1 MTSYSQKLDC
11 LPVSGV
17 YMGFTLQTTIRN
29 PYQNGFLLGKF
40 NLTNVGQCKKLY
52 VILFYSSR
60 KVWTIPQKMST
71 VESSYDINSPLRVFA
86 KFWRN
91 FVFFRNLIFFQK
103 FSIFSK
109 NRKFFKISL
118 IVTSASFGRMKVLQ
132 RSFFQKLSI
141 LCSWNKINFPENF

>member
-1 MTSYSQKLDC
+1 ML
-11 LPVSGV
+11 VSGT
-17 YMGFTLQTTIRN
+17 YIGFTLQTTIRN

-40 NLTNVGQCKKLY
+40 NLTHVGQCKKLY

-118 IVTSASFGRMKVLQ
+118 IVTGASFGRMKILQ
-132 RSFFQKLSI
+132 RSFFRNCPYFAAGTK
-141 LCSWNKINFPENF
+141 